1 MKIKI
6 MTSKAIAY
14 VKNNIG
20 ELKLHYLNRDNP
32 QIWLKEALKEEAFVD
47 TDLFAGLE
55 DFGLELEK
63 SKPASTDVENI
74 KKIYSNFIEL
84 NDSFASDERLWAGL
98 SHTVFYDYVL
108 DRFPLTG
115 KNVENDILNHFFF
128 RIPKPRCYMVNTL
141 SRLWWIGRLTYCA
154 ERENKFELLDYISHD
169 INGYAFTLYGSN
181 WSNNKDTLNSFFNA
195 IFAFEKD
202 HGIIVKR
209 ELFNDAIKYV
219 QCLTGKMILDA
230 CDSDYVFSKV
240 YDYLVKRNE
249 AIEIQAEIDKS
260 QNVKRTGI
268 ARLDKIIRAINNI
281 GGMGD
286 MKSIF
291 IAFADING
299 DISDSDRNYIREN
312 IKAYSPDVSG
322 SEAKGSIFYKTKI
335 GDAYYWR
342 VSNDYLTTNN
352 IPKRKEFV
360 QKRVNRLDGFDKQL
374 FNIININK
382 KDRFSLAEIMQYKIY
397 LGDSEE
403 TKVLID
409 NSLKSFREDAIVE
422 YLGNGEYKKAFKIL
436 NSWFLVN
443 N

>member
-14 VKNNIG
+14 VKNNIK
-20 ELKLHYLNRDNP
+20 ELKQHYLNRENP
-32 QIWLKEALKEEAFVD
+32 QIWLKEALKEEAFID
-47 TDLFAGLE
+47 TDLFLELE
-55 DFGLELEK
+55 DFQLELDK
-63 SKPASTDVENI
+63 TKLASSDAENI
-74 KKIYSNFIEL
+74 KRIYSNFIEL

-115 KNVENDILNHFFF
+115 KNIENDILNHFFF

-141 SRLWWIGRLTYCA
+141 SRLWWIGRLTYCQDK
-154 ERENKFELLDYISHD
+154 ENKYELLDYISHD

-181 WSNNKDTLNSFFNA
+181 WSNNKETLTSFFNA

-202 HGIIVKR
+202 HNISVNR

-230 CDSDYVFSKV
+230 CDSDYIFSKV
-240 YDYLVKRNE
+240 YDYLVNRNE
-249 AIEIQAEIDKS
+249 VIETQAEADKA
-260 QNVKRTGI
+260 QNIKRTGI

-281 GGMGD
+281 GGIGD

-291 IAFADING
+291 GAFSEVNG
-299 DISDSDRNYIREN
+299 GISDSDRNYIREN

-322 SEAKGSIFYKTKI
+322 SESKGSIFYKTRI

-342 VSNDYLTTNN
+342 VSNDYLTVNN
-352 IPKRKEFV
+352 ILKRKEFV
-360 QKRVNRLDGFDKQL
+360 QKRIERLDGFNKQL
-374 FNIININK
+374 FNILNINK
-382 KDRFSLAEIMQYKIY
+382 KDRFTISEIMQYKMFF
-397 LGDSEE
+397 GDSEE
-403 TKVLID
+403 TKEQIY
-409 NSLKSFREDAIVE
+409 SALKLFRENAIIE
-422 YLGNGEYKKAFKIL
+422 YLGSGEYKKSFKII
-436 NSWFLVN
+436 SA
-443 N
+443 

>member
-1 MKIKI
+1 MKTKI

-14 VKNNIG
+14 VKNNIK
-20 ELKLHYLNRDNP
+20 ELKQHYLSRDNP

-47 TDLFAGLE
+47 TDLFLELE
-55 DFGLELEK
+55 DFQLELDK
-63 SKPASTDVENI
+63 TKPASSDAENI
-74 KKIYSNFIEL
+74 KRIYSNFIEL

-115 KNVENDILNHFFF
+115 KNIENDILNHFFF

-141 SRLWWIGRLTYCA
+141 SRLWWIGRLTYCHDK
-154 ERENKFELLDYISHD
+154 ENKYELLDYISHD

-181 WSNNKDTLNSFFNA
+181 WSNNKETLTSFFNA

-202 HGIIVKR
+202 HNTSVKR

-230 CDSDYVFSKV
+230 CDSDYIFSKV
-240 YDYLVKRNE
+240 YDYLVNRNE
-249 AIEIQAEIDKS
+249 VIEAQAEADKA
-260 QNVKRTGI
+260 QNIKRTGI

-281 GGMGD
+281 GGIGD

-291 IAFADING
+291 VAFSEVNG
-299 DISDSDRNYIREN
+299 GISDSDRNYIREN

-322 SEAKGSIFYKTKI
+322 SESKGSIFYKTRI

-342 VSNDYLTTNN
+342 ASNDYLTVNN
-352 IPKRKEFV
+352 ISKRKEFV
-360 QKRVNRLDGFDKQL
+360 QKRIDRLDGFNKQL
-374 FNIININK
+374 FNILNINK
-382 KDRFSLAEIMQYKIY
+382 KDRFTISEIMQYKMFF
-397 LGDSEE
+397 GDSEE
-403 TKVLID
+403 TKEQID
-409 NSLKSFREDAIVE
+409 SALKLFRENAIIE
-422 YLGNGEYKKAFKIL
+422 YLGSGEYKKSFKII
-436 NSWFLVN
+436 SA
-443 N
+443 